1 MGFRHRLCICGRRAH
16 LQHGFPRRTSGAG
29 GHGDGHL
36 GHRLTQHGL
45 TRQAAKLEAIEQW
58 AIPTTQTELRS
69 FIWVIGYYR
78 RFVDGF
84 ARIAQPLIDLLREG
98 QFEYPWPAAAQGG
111 RSFIATRGEIYVLWR
126 ITTAV
131 FRRARRSIR
140 RTSGSFWLFGTASW
154 RFVFKRESVV
164 YWYSIWYPLHFHVFA
179 TWWACPLYA
188 KRITVPCSGSRKFSM
203 SRALSRRMR

>member
-16 LQHGFPRRTSGAG
+16 LQHGFPRRTRGAG

-98 QFEYPWPAAAQGG
+98 QFEYPWPAAAQDAFVEL
-111 RSFIATRGEIYVLWR
+111 RARLSRVPTLKYFDPRDETELW
-126 ITTAV
+126 TDASGTAV
-131 FRRARRSIR
+131 WGAVLHRDARGNLRPVAYYNRRLSPSEEKYSTYQRELLAIRNCLLAFR
-140 RTSGSFWLFGTASW
+140 F
-154 RFVFKRESVV
+154 
-164 YWYSIWYPLHFHVFA
+164 
-179 TWWACPLYA
+179 
-188 KRITVPCSGSRKFSM
+188 
-203 SRALSRRMR
+203 